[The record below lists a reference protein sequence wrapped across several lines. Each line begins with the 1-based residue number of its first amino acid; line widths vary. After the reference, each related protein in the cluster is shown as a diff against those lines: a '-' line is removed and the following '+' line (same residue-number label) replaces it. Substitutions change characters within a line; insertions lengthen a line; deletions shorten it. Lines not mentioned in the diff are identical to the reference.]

1 MKKAIPIIFYT
12 IEALLG
18 VGAYV
23 IYYLTRRKMG
33 MARHVVYLNNK
44 WKQAYPVERIRTG
57 VIVCILILA
66 VIALLL
72 LLREKDAHFRIL
84 NLALTAA
91 LAAGFLGFALLNSVE
106 TMRDYYQICIVLTV
120 QALLQAVAS
129 ILSATLLRNS
139 AQQ

>member
-1 MKKAIPIIFYT
+1 MKKAIPIIFYI

-44 WKQAYPVERIRTG
+44 WKQAYPVERIRAG
-57 VIVCILILA
+57 VIICILILA

-72 LLREKDAHFRIL
+72 LLREKDARFRIL

-91 LAAGFLGFALLNSVE
+91 LAAGFLGFTLLNSVE
-106 TMRDYYQICIVLTV
+106 TMRDYYQLCIVLSV
-120 QALLQAVAS
+120 QALLQAAAS
-129 ILSATLLRNS
+129 ILCATFLRNS